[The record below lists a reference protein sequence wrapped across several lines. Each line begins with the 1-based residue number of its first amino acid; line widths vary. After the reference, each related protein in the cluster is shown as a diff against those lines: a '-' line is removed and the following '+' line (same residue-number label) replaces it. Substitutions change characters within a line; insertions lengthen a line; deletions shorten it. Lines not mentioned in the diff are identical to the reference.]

1 MADKHHAAR
10 DARKKQKELEIQQK
24 ESLGMSPESSIDDLE
39 KSVIRFPELIDKIKD
54 ETQKQNGRLEAVEV
68 SLDKGSVKRR
78 EYEEMREEN
87 DRYLKYTQRL

>member
-10 DARKKQKELEIQQK
+10 DARKRQKELEIKQK

-39 KSVIRFPELIDKIKD
+39 KSVIRFPELIDKIKN

-68 SLDKGSVKRR
+68 SLDKGSVKRK